1 LKNKKRERERER
13 ERENRD
19 ERLAEARL
27 GYRRWIKMDASVLWM
42 SRGSRGDLLST
53 FMDVAATTLALQ
65 VFSLV
70 KQVRERAVN
79 AGVQSA
85 L

>member
-1 LKNKKRERERER
+1 
-13 ERENRD
+13 
-19 ERLAEARL
+19 
-27 GYRRWIKMDASVLWM
+27 MDASVLWM

-79 AGVQSA
+79 AGVRSTLRNIIRKYVA
-85 L
+85 VVRFA